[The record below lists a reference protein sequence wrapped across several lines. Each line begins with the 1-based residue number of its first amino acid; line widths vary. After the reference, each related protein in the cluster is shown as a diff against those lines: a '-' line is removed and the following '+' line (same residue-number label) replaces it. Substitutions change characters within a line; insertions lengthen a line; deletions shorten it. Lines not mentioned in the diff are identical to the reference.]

1 MVMVPPEF
9 KNPDV
14 SVFTVMFGDPAV
26 VVTVPAPAGCIID
39 AIIVAEN

>member
-14 SVFTVMFGDPAV
+14 SVLTVMFADPAV
-26 VVTVPAPAGCIID
+26 VVTVPSPAGWIID
-39 AIIVAEN
+39 AVIVAEK